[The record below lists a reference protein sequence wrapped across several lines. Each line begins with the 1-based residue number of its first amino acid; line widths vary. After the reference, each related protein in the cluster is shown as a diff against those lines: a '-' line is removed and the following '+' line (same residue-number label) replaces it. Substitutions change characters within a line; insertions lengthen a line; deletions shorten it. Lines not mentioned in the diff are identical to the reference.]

1 MVGVWVPKVAK
12 VRKQE
17 FRTKL
22 YALLGQYN
30 KMFIVKADHVGS
42 KQMQNIRIALRGK
55 GVVCMGKNTLMRSV
69 IRQYCEDTG
78 DNKWLSLCPEGSDK
92 KGPNPEKNLVQLNIG
107 FVFIK
112 EDFADVRDVILENTR
127 PAPAKSGVVAMCDV
141 VIPPGPT
148 GADPSKTAYF
158 QAMSIPT
165 KIVRGQIEIT
175 GYVNIIKKGERVTA
189 GQADVCQQVG
199 LCPFVYGLLVS
210 KVYNDGALFDPA
222 VLELT
227 DDALKGRF
235 ASALGNVAALSLEL
249 GIPTFAAMPHYLSG
263 AFRHVLALLI
273 GAGADYSAGE
283 KADAVLKAAK

>member
-1 MVGVWVPKVAK
+1 MVGIWEPKNPRA
-12 VRKQE
+12 RKTE

-22 YALLGQYN
+22 YKLLSEYN
-30 KMFIVKADHVGS
+30 KLFIVEADHVGS
-42 KQMQNIRIALRGK
+42 KQMQGIRIALRGK

-69 IRQYCEDTG
+69 IRKYCEDTG
-78 DNKWLSLCPEGSDK
+78 DNKWMTLCPEGSDK
-92 KGPNPEKNLVQLNIG
+92 NGPHPELNLVQKNIG
-107 FVFIK
+107 FVFVK
-112 EDFADVRDVILENTR
+112 DDLSEVKDVIMEHTR

-158 QAMSIPT
+158 QAMNIPT

-189 GQADVCQQVG
+189 GQADVCMQVN
-199 LCPFVYGLLVS
+199 LCPFEYGLLVS
-210 KVYNDGALFDPA
+210 KVYNDGSLFDAA

-227 DDALKGRF
+227 DAKLKAIF
-235 ASALGNVAALSLEL
+235 ARSLGKVAALSLEL
-249 GIPTFAAMPHYLSG
+249 GIPTFASMPHMLSG
-263 AFRHVLALLI
+263 AFRHVLALLLGS
-273 GAGADYSAGE
+273 GAEYSASE